1 MTVPTIDITAA
12 TPIAST
18 LDGTATAPTLSLCIP
33 TYNRADFL
41 DYLLTHIARDCT
53 FDFPFEVV
61 ISDNAST
68 DNTTEVVEKHR
79 SAGMDIRYYR
89 QPENKGSLPNYMT
102 ALHRARG
109 RYVMY
114 LADDDLLI
122 PEALAST
129 VAFLL
134 ANPDVVASYS
144 PWEMYD
150 DLNKVASGNFY
161 DIDKEVIFQPG
172 EEMDLLSLIIENHI
186 FPETVI
192 YRADAM
198 RKIVG
203 EPKFC
208 FWAFS
213 YLANLTAI
221 GPVAFRTEPYYRSV
235 TGSSVAPNR
244 AQAGNQQAMTD
255 WDSYRGGLEYFIY
268 VALSRSGITLNADTK
283 RAFRDLVDAFI
294 ETRMRVA
301 LRLWMAQ
308 GDCER
313 VYELICRL
321 HYLDPASAAQVPQ
334 VEKLPLLILAQM
346 LARFANG
353 IADVDRVL
361 LQGVEDGQSV
371 ASLMRETGL
380 ARHILVSP
388 LTDKIGAHLRQR
400 SIVFLAQES
409 ERQRLVEQGFLPGLI
424 IGEADLMAS
433 VYLPV

>member
-1 MTVPTIDITAA
+1 MTVPTVDITAA
-12 TPIAST
+12 TPIASAP
-18 LDGTATAPTLSLCIP
+18 DGAATVPTLSLCIP

-53 FDFPFEVV
+53 FDFPFEIV

-68 DNTTEVVEKHR
+68 DTTSEVVEKHR
-79 SAGMDIRYYR
+79 SAGLDIRYYR

-122 PEALAST
+122 PEALSST
-129 VAFLL
+129 IAFLL

-150 DLNKVASGNFY
+150 DLTKVSSGNFY
-161 DIDKEVIFQPG
+161 DINEDVIFRPG
-172 EEMDLLSLIIENHI
+172 EEMDLLGLIIENHI

-192 YRADAM
+192 YRTDAM
-198 RKIVG
+198 RKIIG

-213 YLANLTAI
+213 YLANLAAI
-221 GPVAFRTEPYYRSV
+221 GPVAFRKEPYYRSV

-244 AQAGNQQAMTD
+244 VQAGNEQAMTD

-268 VALSRSGITLNADTK
+268 VALHRTGVTLDDNAK
-283 RAFRDLVDAFI
+283 RAFRNLVDAFI

-301 LRLWMAQ
+301 LRLWMAR
-308 GDCER
+308 GDCAR
-313 VYELICRL
+313 AYELICRL
-321 HYLDPASAAQVPQ
+321 HYLNPAAAAAVPQ
-334 VEKLPLLILAQM
+334 VEKLPLLILAQT
-346 LARFANG
+346 LSRFANG

-361 LQGVEDGQSV
+361 LQGVDDGQSV
-371 ASLMRETGL
+371 ASLMREMGL
-380 ARHILVSP
+380 ARHIIVAP
-388 LTDKIGAHLRQR
+388 LSDKIGANVRQR
-400 SIVFLAQES
+400 SIVFLAHES
-409 ERQRLVEQGFLPGLI
+409 ERQRLVDQGFLPGLI
-424 IGEADLMAS
+424 ISEGDLMAS
-433 VYLPV
+433 IYLPS